1 MKWLWLW
8 KIVLFKYIL
17 EQMHNGGGDMACTC
31 KFKEFLEVE
40 WSVPSIVS
48 RDCADIVGMALEA
61 IADVRGVRVN
71 VLLKTVTVCFDD
83 ERIGLTHL
91 KDAMSKAGFPAVL
104 A

>member
-1 MKWLWLW
+1 
-8 KIVLFKYIL
+8 
-17 EQMHNGGGDMACTC
+17 MACTC

-48 RDCADIVGMALEA
+48 RDCADTVGMALEE
-61 IADVRGVRVN
+61 IEDVRGVRVN
-71 VLLKTVTVCFDD
+71 LLLKTVTVCFDD
-83 ERIGLTHL
+83 ERIGLTQL